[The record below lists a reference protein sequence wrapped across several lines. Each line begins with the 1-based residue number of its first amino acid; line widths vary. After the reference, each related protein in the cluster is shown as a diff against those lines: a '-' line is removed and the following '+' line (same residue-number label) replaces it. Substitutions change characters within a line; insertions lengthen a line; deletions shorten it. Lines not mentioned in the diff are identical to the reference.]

1 MQTLADTSLK
11 STAVDT
17 TSSKVLDDGI
27 VNESGYQN
35 GWLGVLIFSVF
46 AGLVIIY
53 ILNRRKSATGLEAL
67 KRKNIDME
75 NVMLDIHRS
84 RELYNELKVK
94 CHPDRFIGL
103 EKMQQAEKI
112 FQELS
117 DNKHNYV
124 KLLELKERINNEL

>member
-1 MQTLADTSLK
+1 MQTLVDTSHK

-27 VNESGYQN
+27 ANEAVYQN
-35 GWLGVLIFSVF
+35 GWLCVLIISLL
-46 AGLVIIY
+46 AGLLIIY

-67 KRKNIDME
+67 KRQNIDME
-75 NVMLDIHRS
+75 NVMFDIHRS

-103 EKMQQAEKI
+103 DKMQQAEKI

-117 DNKHNYV
+117 DNKHNYL